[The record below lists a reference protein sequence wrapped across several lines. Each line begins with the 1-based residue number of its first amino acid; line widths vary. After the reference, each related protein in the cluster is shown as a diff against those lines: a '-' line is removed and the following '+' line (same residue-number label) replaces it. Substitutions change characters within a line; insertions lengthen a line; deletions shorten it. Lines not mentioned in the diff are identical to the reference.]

1 MERLSLAFVLLSR
14 AATVRRRFDGSSCP
28 VARPTDALG
37 LQRTTA
43 APLLQEQLLDPLE
56 KCLPE
61 WSEYARGELDA
72 DAALELELVQNL
84 LSRVRTIAAS
94 FRV

>member
-1 MERLSLAFVLLSR
+1 MGVPVLSP
-14 AATVRRRFDGSSCP
+14 DQ
-28 VARPTDALG
+28 PTDALG

-43 APLLQEQLLDPLE
+43 APLLQEQLLDPLV

-61 WSEYARGELDA
+61 WSEYACEELDA
-72 DAALELELVQNL
+72 DAGLELALVQNL

-94 FRV
+94 CGV